1 MLMKIHN
8 NAVSQAFPFCRYVTT
23 AILPSMQSTLVVY
36 ADSPCKVVDDISRN
50 VWLDEVG
57 GR

>member
-50 VWLDEVG
+50 VA
-57 GR
+57 